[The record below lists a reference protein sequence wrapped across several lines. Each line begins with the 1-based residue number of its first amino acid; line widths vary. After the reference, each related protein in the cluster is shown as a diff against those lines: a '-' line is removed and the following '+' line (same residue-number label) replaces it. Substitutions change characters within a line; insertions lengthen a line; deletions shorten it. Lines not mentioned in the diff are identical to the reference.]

1 MWGFYTT
8 KNHCNPVGSI
18 AVLTCGWLSPYF
30 WVFHFLCKFVL
41 GKYTE
46 GYGLQGHNFGCVLS
60 KGMQLLG
67 TLWGASVALYLS
79 FVVLVHFLSSCPSA
93 VCNLLEPGV
102 CGFSTCQQKCF
113 SSSRPRSVYSERW
126 TGKCLSVDFLLTTPS
141 LRCQLIYFL
150 IHLMCTMLI
159 FSQLI
164 SSNKSSAL

>member
-93 VCNLLEPGV
+93 ACNLLEPGV
-102 CGFSTCQQKCF
+102 CVFPLVNKNVLAVQGQDLFTVRDGQEN
-113 SSSRPRSVYSERW
+113 V
-126 TGKCLSVDFLLTTPS
+126 FLLTS
-141 LRCQLIYFL
+141 YSQLLVWDVSWYFL
-150 IHLMCTMLI
+150 NSFNVYHVN
-159 FSQLI
+159 F
-164 SSNKSSAL
+164 